1 MKTQRAGVLKSEW
14 KLLFAGIAVA
24 CVIGYMAIL
33 GGATTWQY
41 YLTVEE
47 CLTEAPSLPGRR
59 IRVNGTITSGSLSV
73 AKDRT
78 SATFRL
84 NGVQRNLAV
93 VCSGPLPDNL
103 AEDIQVVVQG
113 ELQTSG
119 WLKGEQVLTRC
130 ASKYQ
135 SLPPAPAEVSESV
148 GLRSVR

>member
-1 MKTQRAGVLKSEW
+1 MKTQKAGGLRAEW

-24 CVIGYMAIL
+24 CVIGSMAII

-47 CLTEAPSLPGRR
+47 CLSEGPTLPGKR
-59 IRVNGTITSGSLSV
+59 IRVNGTITPGSLSV
-73 AKDRT
+73 ARDRT
-78 SATFRL
+78 SATFQL
-84 NGVQRNLAV
+84 NGAEQSLAV
-93 VCSGPLPDNL
+93 ACSGPLPDNL

-113 ELQTSG
+113 EFQPSG

-135 SLPPAPAEVSESV
+135 SLPPGPAQVSQSA